1 MNRFTK
7 EWLGLS
13 AFIALV
19 GILSIYAKSLND
31 ESFWEE
37 SRIMFAVKSE
47 VANLRAGPSTD
58 DEIILQIKERDIVEL
73 RFLPQDWNRVIHIA
87 TLKEG
92 WIHRST
98 LSRYLSLGYY
108 DEKIIGKSVL
118 ELTWPNLK

>member
-1 MNRFTK
+1 MNRVIK
-7 EWLGLS
+7 EWIGISVFMIITLVLGLS
-13 AFIALV
+13 AV
-19 GILSIYAKSLND
+19 SMNEK
-31 ESFWEE
+31 SFWEK

-73 RFLPQDWNRVIHIA
+73 RFLPQDWNRVIHA
-87 TLKEG
+87 RTLKQG
-92 WIHRST
+92 WIHRNT

-118 ELTWPNLK
+118 ELTWPE